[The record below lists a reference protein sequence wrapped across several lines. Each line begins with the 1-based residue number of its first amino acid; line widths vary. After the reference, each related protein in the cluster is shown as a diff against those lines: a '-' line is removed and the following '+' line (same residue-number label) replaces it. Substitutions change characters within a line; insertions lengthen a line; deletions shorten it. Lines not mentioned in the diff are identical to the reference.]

1 MAEIPNTLT
10 PLQRRFLDAFSKTE
24 LTKDFFL
31 TGGTALAHFYLQ
43 HRLSEDLD
51 FFAEVPGAVTRV
63 HPILDSIA
71 NALSGSLK
79 VRREYETFTQKK
91 HVGLD
96 EYWLARALENVSL
109 VEKLP
114 RMLKP
119 LDVPTLQDF
128 FNEQIARLMKIV
140 EKKS

>member
-1 MAEIPNTLT
+1 MDDTPNIT
-10 PLQRRFLDAFSKTE
+10 
-24 LTKDFFL
+24 
-31 TGGTALAHFYLQ
+31 
-43 HRLSEDLD
+43 
-51 FFAEVPGAVTRV
+51 
-63 HPILDSIA
+63 
-71 NALSGSLK
+71 N
-79 VRREYETFTQKK
+79 TQKK

-96 EYWLARALENVSL
+96 EYWMARALENVSL

-119 LDVPTLQDF
+119 LDMPTLQGF